1 MEDGAAAASFALEAP
16 NNVFDPIWA
25 YELSQQVILKSKM
38 TIQAT
43 VEWTLFCKNDDIQIW
58 SFWAHL
64 CWYNRASCKIFLL
77 WVKNWDTASL
87 SKLGLSAK

>member
-43 VEWTLFCKNDDIQIW
+43 VPTKYTTDSDF
-58 SFWAHL
+58 S
-64 CWYNRASCKIFLL
+64 KINL
-77 WVKNWDTASL
+77 KIP
-87 SKLGLSAK
+87 